1 MNKATCKILVL
12 MMSLLMM
19 LIGANLVDAQAPAS
33 SSTWNE
39 NFEGLGNVSVTG
51 LINTTDG
58 GYAIAGNI
66 NSAMAFLIKSN
77 SNGAPEWSKTYEGL
91 GFVQLQSILQTSDG
105 GYALA
110 GGTASNVIT
119 NGSDCFFWLVKTDT
133 LGNIEWNGTYGKS
146 TTSGAYSAIQAN
158 DDGYVM
164 VGKIAGNI
172 TSTVGLMIKV
182 NSSGSLEWEKI
193 YAPPGTGWAYVTSV
207 VQSSDK
213 GYMLAGTANRPEQ
226 FAQDYWLIKT
236 DTDGNVEWNQ
246 TYYPKDLGRAGH
258 PIILNNLNGGYT
270 ISGYNGMLLGT
281 RFWVINIDSNG
292 SIIWD
297 SIWPETLSQPLGQTS
312 FIQTSD
318 GGFIISGSSDNLN
331 GFNGLQGYLFMCKLT
346 SDGNVQ
352 WQTKYNTSTD
362 QNSSLATVQTNDG
375 NYVLAG
381 VVTNTTGIKT
391 VWFTKASSTG
401 SITAQSSSQTVAL
414 QPATMVI
421 ELGNQSIGIQPKG
434 QQDWYIWIIAL
445 GTVVGS
451 IGVIVLIMNVRRQP
465 IFNN

>member
-1 MNKATCKILVL
+1 
-12 MMSLLMM
+12 
-19 LIGANLVDAQAPAS
+19 
-33 SSTWNE
+33 
-39 NFEGLGNVSVTG
+39 
-51 LINTTDG
+51 
-58 GYAIAGNI
+58 
-66 NSAMAFLIKSN
+66 
-77 SNGAPEWSKTYEGL
+77 
-91 GFVQLQSILQTSDG
+91 
-105 GYALA
+105 
-110 GGTASNVIT
+110 
-119 NGSDCFFWLVKTDT
+119 
-133 LGNIEWNGTYGKS
+133 
-146 TTSGAYSAIQAN
+146 
-158 DDGYVM
+158 
-164 VGKIAGNI
+164 
-172 TSTVGLMIKV
+172 
-182 NSSGSLEWEKI
+182 
-193 YAPPGTGWAYVTSV
+193 
-207 VQSSDK
+207 
-213 GYMLAGTANRPEQ
+213 
-226 FAQDYWLIKT
+226 
-236 DTDGNVEWNQ
+236 
-246 TYYPKDLGRAGH
+246 
-258 PIILNNLNGGYT
+258 
-270 ISGYNGMLLGT
+270 
-281 RFWVINIDSNG
+281 
-292 SIIWD
+292 
-297 SIWPETLSQPLGQTS
+297 LGQTS

-352 WQTKYNTSTD
+352 WQTKYNTSTEQD
-362 QNSSLATVQTNDG
+362 SSLTVVQANDG